1 MNVDTSSAR
10 GPMADFERTR
20 YSKRQIVDAGKLL
33 SGAIHALD
41 ENVLEAFRI
50 AHNWRA
56 ACALPMHK
64 VRGELRGKVIRGG
77 CKGLTAGRLKRM
89 DSIRRKLAKTPL
101 NLYQIQDIAGVRA
114 ILPSMLDV
122 ERVAG
127 YFLDGDTQHKL
138 VREDDYIVN
147 PKADGYRCRHIVL
160 KFQGG
165 SEWPEFDRQ
174 FVEVQLRT
182 ELHHCWATAV
192 EAVGLVRNENLK
204 AGEGSADWR
213 RFFALMSAEIA
224 VREGQPV
231 GPHVPQE
238 SKDRIS
244 ELRALNRKL
253 NAVKELEG
261 YKQGIKYAEELAASG
276 LGYFVISFNPLTREV
291 IVNPF
296 SQFRESSISYDRGD
310 ALALPSNRVL
320 VEVDRVRD
328 LKAAYPN
335 YFLDVDVFLRQCH
348 QTLNPSQP
356 EPDYSWVTSW
366 RRRRNDGK

>member
-1 MNVDTSSAR
+1 
-10 GPMADFERTR
+10 MAEFDRPR

-33 SGAIHALD
+33 SGSIQILND
-41 ENVLEAFRI
+41 EVLEAFRI

-56 ACALPMHK
+56 ACALPMHM
-64 VRGELRGKVIRGG
+64 VRAELRGKVVRGG

-122 ERVAG
+122 ERVAS
-127 YFLDGDTQHKL
+127 YFSPGNTSHKI

-165 SEWPEFDRQ
+165 TEWADFDRQ
-174 FVEVQLRT
+174 FVEIQLRT
-182 ELHHCWATAV
+182 ELQHCWATAV

-204 AGEGSADWR
+204 AGEGSPEWR

-224 VREGQPV
+224 AREGQPV

-238 SKDRIS
+238 ANDRVT
-244 ELRALNRKL
+244 ELRSLNRTL
-253 NAVKELEG
+253 NAVQELEG

-276 LGYFVISFNPLTREV
+276 LGYFVISFNPSTREV

-310 ALALPSNRVL
+310 AIALPSNRVL

-335 YFLDVDVFLRQCH
+335 YFLDVDAFLAQCH
-348 QTLNPSQP
+348 RTLNPAQP
-356 EPDYSWVTSW
+356 EPDYSWVASW
-366 RRRRNDGK
+366 RRPRKAP